1 MWNAATVL
9 VCALDLLGRSAAT
22 FPPIV
27 LLAERPPDVSHIAE
41 AFTRSGAQ
49 AIYVLTSSGTFRSI
63 QRADY
68 RCGDLDA
75 VRKLASILVHEEVH
89 LRNGPD
95 EREAYQA
102 QLATLVRLGAPPGS
116 PAFSSVVRSMK
127 VVLAKR

>member
-9 VCALDLLGRSAAT
+9 VCALDMLGRSAAT

-41 AFTRSGAQ
+41 AFTRSGVA
-49 AIYVLTSSGTFRSI
+49 AIYVFTTSDTFRVI
-63 QRADY
+63 QRASH
-68 RCGDLDA
+68 RCGEVDA

-89 LRNGPD
+89 LRHGPG

-116 PAFSSVVRSMK
+116 PAFASVARSMK
-127 VVLAKR
+127 AVLAKR